1 MRPEESFSLRRIA
14 VPAYGPSLLYG
25 VGQGAIL
32 PIVALSARDL
42 GATVALA
49 ALMVTLLGVGSLV
62 TNIPASMLTARFGE
76 KRALVAASLWCA
88 AAMFL
93 AVVAPNITVFALA
106 VFLIGMGGSV
116 FLLARQSYLS
126 EAVPIHFRARALST
140 LGGVHRIGMFI
151 GPFAGAVIIGLAGTA
166 GAYWL
171 GAGAFLVAAGISL
184 TVPELEV
191 ARTDRDGEGPAR
203 PSMRSIARSHRRI
216 YLTIGIGILLIG
228 AVRASRNVVIP
239 LWGDSIGLDAATTSV
254 IFGLSGAVDMLV
266 FYPAGKLMDLKG
278 RLAVAIPFLIIMSGA
293 LFLIPFTTTMLGFL
307 LAALLIGLGNGLGSG
322 IVMTLGADY
331 APPVGRAQFL
341 GFWRLLSDT
350 GIMGGPALLSLV
362 TATVSLSAGI
372 WVTAGLG
379 LLGAAAMAYWIPRT
393 GPLEPE
399 PVISGGTGS

>member
-1 MRPEESFSLRRIA
+1 M
-14 VPAYGPSLLYG
+14 PAYGPSLLYG

-32 PIVALSARDL
+32 PVVALSARDL

-76 KRALVAASLWCA
+76 KWALVAASLWCA

-93 AVVAPNITVFALA
+93 AVVAPNITIFALA
-106 VFLIGMGGSV
+106 VFLIGMGGAV

-126 EAVPIHFRARALST
+126 EAVPVHFRARALST
-140 LGGVHRIGMFI
+140 LGGVHRIGMFL
-151 GPFAGAVIIGLAGTA
+151 GPFGGAVVIGLAGTS

-171 GAGAFLVAAGISL
+171 GAGAFLVAAVISL

-191 ARTDRDGEGPAR
+191 ARPDRDGQAPAR
-203 PSMRSIARSHRRI
+203 PSMRSIARSHRHI

-278 RLAVAIPFLIIMSGA
+278 RLAVAIPFLTIMSVA

-362 TATVSLSAGI
+362 TAAVSLSAGI
-372 WVTAGLG
+372 WMTAGLG

-393 GPLEPE
+393 RPLEPE

>member
-1 MRPEESFSLRRIA
+1 M
-14 VPAYGPSLLYG
+14 PAYGPSLLYG

-32 PIVALSARDL
+32 PVVALSARDL

-126 EAVPIHFRARALST
+126 EAVPVHFRARALST

-151 GPFAGAVIIGLAGTA
+151 GPFAGAVVIGLAGTA

-184 TVPELEV
+184 TVPELEM
-191 ARTDRDGEGPAR
+191 ARPNNDGEEPAR

-278 RLAVAIPFLIIMSGA
+278 RLAVAIPFLTIMSGA

-362 TATVSLSAGI
+362 TAAVSLSAGI
-372 WVTAGLG
+372 WMTAGLG

-393 GPLEPE
+393 GPLESE
-399 PVISGGTGS
+399 PLISGGTGN

>member
-1 MRPEESFSLRRIA
+1 M
-14 VPAYGPSLLYG
+14 PAYGPSLLYG

-32 PIVALSARDL
+32 PVVALSARDL

-76 KRALVAASLWCA
+76 KWALVAASLWCA

-93 AVVAPNITVFALA
+93 ASVAPNIQVFALA

-126 EAVPIHFRARALST
+126 EAVPVNFRARALST

-151 GPFAGAVIIGLAGTA
+151 GPFAGAVVIGLAGIS

-184 TVPELEV
+184 TVPELE
-191 ARTDRDGEGPAR
+191 AAGPDLDGQEPVR
-203 PSMRSIARSHRRI
+203 PSMRSIARSHGRI
-216 YLTIGIGILLIG
+216 YRTIGIGILLIG

-239 LWGDSIGLDAATTSV
+239 LWGDGIGLDAATTSL

-278 RLAVAIPFLIIMSGA
+278 RLAVAIPFLTIMSGA
-293 LFLIPFTTTMLGFL
+293 LFLIPLTTTVLGFL

-322 IVMTLGADY
+322 IVMTLGADF
-331 APPVGRAQFL
+331 APRVGRAQFL

-362 TATVSLSAGI
+362 TAAVSLSAGI
-372 WVTAGLG
+372 WMTAGLG

>member
-1 MRPEESFSLRRIA
+1 M
-14 VPAYGPSLLYG
+14 PAYGPSLLYG

-32 PIVALSARDL
+32 PVVALSARDL

-76 KRALVAASLWCA
+76 KWALVAASLWCA
-88 AAMFL
+88 AAMLL
-93 AVVAPNITVFALA
+93 AVAAPHITVFALA

-126 EAVPIHFRARALST
+126 EAVPVNFRARALST
-140 LGGVHRIGMFI
+140 LGGVHRIGMFF
-151 GPFAGAVIIGLAGTA
+151 GPFAGAVVIGLAGTA

-171 GAGAFLVAAGISL
+171 GAVAFLVAAGISL

-191 ARTDRDGEGPAR
+191 ARTDCDGEEPAR

-278 RLAVAIPFLIIMSGA
+278 RLAVAIPFLTVMSGA
-293 LFLIPFTTTMLGFL
+293 LFLIPFTATMLGFL

-341 GFWRLLSDT
+341 GFWRLLSDI

-362 TATVSLSAGI
+362 TAAVSLSAGI
-372 WVTAGLG
+372 WMTAGLG
-379 LLGAAAMAYWIPRT
+379 LLGAVAMAYWIPRT

>member
-1 MRPEESFSLRRIA
+1 M
-14 VPAYGPSLLYG
+14 PAYGPSLLYG

-32 PIVALSARDL
+32 PVVALSARDL

-76 KRALVAASLWCA
+76 KWALVAASLWCA

-93 AVVAPNITVFALA
+93 AVAAPHITVFALA

-126 EAVPIHFRARALST
+126 EAVPVNFRARALST

-151 GPFAGAVIIGLAGTA
+151 GPFAGAVVIGLAGTA

-171 GAGAFLVAAGISL
+171 GAVAFLMAAGISL

-191 ARTDRDGEGPAR
+191 ARTDRDGEEPAR

-278 RLAVAIPFLIIMSGA
+278 RLAVTIPFLTVMSGA
-293 LFLIPFTTTMLGFL
+293 LFLIPFTATMLGFL

-341 GFWRLLSDT
+341 GFWRLLSDI

-362 TATVSLSAGI
+362 TAAVSLSAGI
-372 WVTAGLG
+372 WMTAGLG
-379 LLGAAAMAYWIPRT
+379 LLGAVAMAYWIPRT

>member
-1 MRPEESFSLRRIA
+1 M
-14 VPAYGPSLLYG
+14 PAYGPSLLYG

-32 PIVALSARDL
+32 PVVALSARDL

-76 KRALVAASLWCA
+76 KWALVAASLWCA
-88 AAMFL
+88 AAMLL
-93 AVVAPNITVFALA
+93 AVAAPHITVFALA

-126 EAVPIHFRARALST
+126 EAVPVNFRARALST

-151 GPFAGAVIIGLAGTA
+151 GPFAGAVVIGLAGTA

-171 GAGAFLVAAGISL
+171 GAVAFLMAAGISL

-191 ARTDRDGEGPAR
+191 ARTDCDGEEPAR

-278 RLAVAIPFLIIMSGA
+278 RLAVAIPFLTVMSGA
-293 LFLIPFTTTMLGFL
+293 LFLIPFTATMLGFL

-341 GFWRLLSDT
+341 GFWRLLSDI

-362 TATVSLSAGI
+362 TAAVSLSAGI
-372 WVTAGLG
+372 WMSAGLG
-379 LLGAAAMAYWIPRT
+379 LLGAVAMAYWIPRT

>member
-1 MRPEESFSLRRIA
+1 M
-14 VPAYGPSLLYG
+14 PAYGPSLLYG

-32 PIVALSARDL
+32 PVVALSARDL

-76 KRALVAASLWCA
+76 KWALVAASLWCA

-126 EAVPIHFRARALST
+126 EAVPVHFRARALST
-140 LGGVHRIGMFI
+140 LGGVHRIGMFL
-151 GPFAGAVIIGLAGTA
+151 GPFAGAVVIGLAGTSS
-166 GAYWL
+166 AYWL
-171 GAGAFLVAAGISL
+171 GAGAFLVAAVVSL

-191 ARTDRDGEGPAR
+191 ARPDRDGQAPAR
-203 PSMRSIARSHRRI
+203 PSMRSIASSHRHI

-278 RLAVAIPFLIIMSGA
+278 RLAVAIPFLTVMSGA

-362 TATVSLSAGI
+362 TAAVSLSAGI
-372 WVTAGLG
+372 WMTAGLG

-393 GPLEPE
+393 GPLKPE
-399 PVISGGTGS
+399 PVISGGTGN